1 MSAELIILIAIPLAF
16 IIYSLLVIWV
26 FFSPTSIKSIINGA
40 PPIPTPKGEI
50 KAALKAAEL
59 SRGDIFYDLGSGTG
73 RVVNIAKKD
82 FKAEAA
88 GIEYSLFWFLFS
100 KINLFIRGTEAKI
113 YKNNFLKQDISDG
126 DVLYM
131 YGSKSLMKKL
141 EKRLEKEKIS
151 VKVVSYCFS
160 FPNLK
165 PQKKIKSPKG
175 KQIFIYQT

>member
-1 MSAELIILIAIPLAF
+1 MSPELIILIGIPLAF
-16 IIYSLLVIWV
+16 IVYCIIVISI
-26 FFSPTSIKSIINGA
+26 FFSPSSIKSLLNGA
-40 PPIPTPKGEI
+40 PPIPSPKGEI
-50 KAALKAAEL
+50 KCALEAAEL
-59 SRGDIFYDLGSGTG
+59 SSSDVFYDLGSGTG
-73 RVVNIAKKD
+73 RVLNIAKKD
-82 FKAEAA
+82 FEAEAA

-100 KINLFIRGTEAKI
+100 KINLFVRGTEADVHR
-113 YKNNFLKQDISDG
+113 NSFLKQDISDG